1 MSVMTI
7 SGSLKGFKII
17 KVLVMFAICYVSF
30 IIIVFNYF
38 PWFFFNELPSA
49 LNLLIMFYRFC
60 SFGLTI
66 ISHLRAWKDFY

>member
-7 SGSLKGFKII
+7 FGSFKGFNII
-17 KVLVMFAICYVSF
+17 KVLVMFSVCYVSF
-30 IIIVFNYF
+30 IIVLLIIAIVF
-38 PWFFFNELPSA
+38 FNQLPSA

-60 SFGLTI
+60 SFGLII

>member
-7 SGSLKGFKII
+7 SGSFKGFNTI
-17 KVLVMFAICYVSF
+17 KVLVMFVVCYVSF
-30 IIIVFNYF
+30 IIVLLIIAIVF
-38 PWFFFNELPSA
+38 FNQLPSA

>member
-7 SGSLKGFKII
+7 SGSFKGFNTI
-17 KVLVMFAICYVSF
+17 KVLVMFVVCYVSF
-30 IIIVFNYF
+30 IIVLLIIAIVF
-38 PWFFFNELPSA
+38 FNQLPSA

-60 SFGLTI
+60 SFGLII

>member
-7 SGSLKGFKII
+7 SGSFKGFNII
-17 KVLVMFAICYVSF
+17 KVLVVFVVCYVSF
-30 IIIVFNYF
+30 IINSIINYCYVFNQ
-38 PWFFFNELPSA
+38 LPSA